1 VTRKTITVYIDEEA
15 YDLLRR
21 LIAPKGI
28 SREIEDLIK
37 KRIEE
42 IEGGEYNPL
51 ESVDYEALKREYE
64 RLVEKAEKMTRK
76 LKKRKT
82 YHALMALADELIRSG
97 ADTLETLIPQILEKW
112 QGKAEDAHLFIS
124 LLETLDKKEEAE
136 EKLEKIR
143 LSAIRG

>member
-15 YDLLRR
+15 YDRLRR

-42 IEGGEYNPL
+42 IEGGEYNPI

-64 RLVEKAEKMTRK
+64 RLVETAEKMTRK

-82 YHALMALADELIRSG
+82 YQSLMALADELIRSG
-97 ADTLETLIPQILEKW
+97 ADTLETLIPQILKKW
-112 QGKAEDAHLFIS
+112 QGKEEDAHLFIN